1 MLVGTMGKGTLD
13 GQKRQNQI
21 ASDQRGRGGFQT
33 LLNGRHEGRFMSPVY
48 SNLPAWWQWPC
59 YEFH

>member
-1 MLVGTMGKGTLD
+1 MLVGAMSKGTLD

-21 ASDQRGRGGFQT
+21 ASDQGGRGGFQT
-33 LLNGRHEGRFMSPVY
+33 LLNGRHEGRSMSLVLVY
-48 SNLPAWWQWPC
+48 FPAWWQWPC